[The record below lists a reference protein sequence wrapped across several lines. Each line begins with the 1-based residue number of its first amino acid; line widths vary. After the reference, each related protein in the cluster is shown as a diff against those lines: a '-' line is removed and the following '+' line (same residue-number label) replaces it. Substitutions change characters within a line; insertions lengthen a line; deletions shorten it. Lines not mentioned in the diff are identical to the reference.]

1 MIVNLEMEMAEILHV
16 KQKQDGNEM
25 ENFRQLEILNEEMG
39 FLILGNN
46 VMMEIELEE
55 MVAVQPE
62 QQRQDGNV
70 MGVPQVSEI

>member
-1 MIVNLEMEMAEILHV
+1 
-16 KQKQDGNEM
+16 M

-62 QQRQDGNV
+62 Q
-70 MGVPQVSEI
+70 